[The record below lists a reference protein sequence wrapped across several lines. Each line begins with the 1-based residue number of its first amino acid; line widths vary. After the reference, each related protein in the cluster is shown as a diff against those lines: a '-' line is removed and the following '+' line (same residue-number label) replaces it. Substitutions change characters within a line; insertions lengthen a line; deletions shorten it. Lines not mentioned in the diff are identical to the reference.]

1 MAAVLD
7 LLEKGTILKK
17 HCNSSCGRF
26 FFGFTLI
33 GIKLFTIYLGHN
45 KPVVATRY
53 RISTTYDGHLHNL
66 FIYLFFLENNIRI
79 DLVTVF
85 DAIFTSRQTPE
96 KLQ

>member
-66 FIYLFFLENNIRI
+66 FIFFFFWKI
-79 DLVTVF
+79 
-85 DAIFTSRQTPE
+85 TSE
-96 KLQ
+96 